1 MKVFIS
7 SVITGFETYRAAAA
21 KAVIT
26 LGDEVIQAE
35 DFGASVGSPQQTC
48 LDGVREADLTILLLG
63 ERYGAKQ
70 ASGLS
75 ATHEEYREARE
86 RGLVLA
92 FIQDAV
98 EYESDQRKF
107 IDEVHEW
114 ATGNLTTGFRSEDD
128 LRDAVTRELHAYAVA
143 AAANPLDETELLAR
157 AKEQLPRGGFFRRD
171 AELVLSLASGPT
183 QEVLRPSEL
192 EDRALAR
199 NLQQQALFG
208 ARAPFDPAR
217 ATDFD
222 FQSGWLILSQGTTRI
237 EIDATGGIIIR
248 QPALAAV
255 DRDFGLQVLVEEDI
269 RERLASALTFAAS
282 VLDQV
287 DSRRR
292 LSYAAIVAALTGVE
306 YQTWRTQL
314 EHARS
319 PNATSPNVRRDRAE
333 VHLSSGVHARSG
345 IAQRAD
351 AIATD
356 LTVLLRRE
364 LTR

>member
-21 KAVIT
+21 KAVTT

-35 DFGASVGSPQQTC
+35 DFGASVGSPQQAC
-48 LDGVREADLTILLLG
+48 LEGVRDADLTILLLG

-75 ATHEEYREARE
+75 ATHEEYHEARE
-86 RGLVLA
+86 RGAMLA
-92 FIQDAV
+92 FVQEGV

-107 IDEVHEW
+107 IDEVREW
-114 ATGNLTTGFRSEDD
+114 ETGNLTTGFRSEVD
-128 LRDAVTRELHAYAVA
+128 LRDVVTRELYAYAVA

-157 AKEQLPRGGFFRRD
+157 AKAQLPRGGFFRRD
-171 AELVLSLASGPT
+171 SELVLSFASGPT

-192 EDRALAR
+192 ENQALAR
-199 NLQQQALFG
+199 DLQQKALFG
-208 ARAPFDPAR
+208 TQPLFDPAR

-222 FQSGWLILSQGTTRI
+222 FKSGWLVLSQGTTRI
-237 EIDATGGIIIR
+237 EIDSTGGIVIR
-248 QPALAAV
+248 QPALAAA
-255 DRDFGLQVLVEEDI
+255 DRDFGLQVLIEEDI
-269 RERLASALTFAAS
+269 HERLANSLTFATTM
-282 VLDQV
+282 LDQV

-292 LSYAAIVAALTGVE
+292 LSHAAIVAALTEVQ

-319 PNATSPNVRRDRAE
+319 PNATSPNVQRDRAE
-333 VHLSSGVHARSG
+333 VHLSSGVRTRNEIVGRS
-345 IAQRAD
+345 D
-351 AIATD
+351 EIATD